1 MSHPLA
7 TAQRSDVDVL
17 RDVFDTGRAIAKA
30 EVWDR
35 YRMNERRFRAAVSAL
50 RSSGYPVIADSAE
63 GSTYRK
69 ARNASEAEAFVA
81 REIESR
87 ARSLEEQARAIR
99 DHLGEH
105 YGPAE
110 QMSLLAMAGR

>member
-7 TAQRSDVDVL
+7 TPRRPDVETL
-17 RDVFDTGRAIAKA
+17 RDVFDSGRSVAKA

-50 RSSGYPVIADSAE
+50 RASGYPVIADSAE

-69 ARNASEAEAFVA
+69 ARSAFEAEEFV
-81 REIESR
+81 EHELVSR

-99 DHLGEH
+99 DHLAEH
-105 YGPAE
+105 FGPAE
-110 QMSLLAMAGR
+110 QLALAIR